1 MPGFFA
7 DIYDVSDRLSFE
19 RARKRGTHSAEQIF
33 DSSVTGYSTVTPT
46 RKQVQMYRE
55 KTSYAL
61 LPVWIL
67 STQWNGK
74 NYIFAMN
81 GQTGKFIGDLPV
93 SMGRYFAW
101 MAGIAAPLAAI
112 LAILLH

>member
-1 MPGFFA
+1 M
-7 DIYDVSDRLSFE
+7 
-19 RARKRGTHSAEQIF
+19 
-33 DSSVTGYSTVTPT
+33 TPV

-61 LPVWIL
+61 LPVWML
-67 STQWNGK
+67 STRWKGK
-74 NYIFAMN
+74 NFIFAMN

-101 MAGIAAPLAAI
+101 IAGIAAPLAAL
-112 LAILLH
+112 LAFLLL